1 MASNDQGP
9 RPETDEGDIRVLRW
23 SGELDMETAE
33 SLYAQAA
40 AEPPGER
47 LILDLSQVTFMDSM
61 GLNALL
67 RIRQER
73 QLVIAGQLHDQ
84 VRHVLEITEAD
95 TVLTFLHP
103 STEARA
109 R

>member
-1 MASNDQGP
+1 MASHERGT
-9 RPETDEGDIRVLRW
+9 RPETDACDVRVLRW
-23 SGELDMETAE
+23 SGELDMDTAE
-33 SLYAQAA
+33 SLYAQAV
-40 AEPPGER
+40 AEPSGGR
-47 LILDLSQVTFMDSM
+47 LVLDLSRVTFMDSM

-67 RIRQER
+67 RVSQER
-73 QLVIAGQLHDQ
+73 QLVITGQLHDQ

-95 TVLTFLHP
+95 TVLTFRHP